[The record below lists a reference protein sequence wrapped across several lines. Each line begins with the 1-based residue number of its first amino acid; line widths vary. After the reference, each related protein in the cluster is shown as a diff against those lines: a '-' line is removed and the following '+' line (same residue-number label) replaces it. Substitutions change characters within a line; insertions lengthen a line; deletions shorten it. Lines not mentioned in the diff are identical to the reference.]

1 MTYANQT
8 QSDDLGSPAPQDALA
23 SGFQAM
29 EAPVIG
35 EAVSPQAVSAG
46 NAAQSGSNQTSPE
59 PPRREATV
67 GSGGGSLLDT
77 LIGQAAA
84 AITVTAALIYGAGAL
99 TLALRLGFTHL
110 PWQSVVGQLPY
121 VLVLTSGFGQVIL
134 PAAIIG
140 ILGAVLLNY
149 LINGKHEGSRHASR
163 IQPRLS
169 DYLRAKPSRGHF
181 LAWLGAALIIGAAEA
196 AISQPIFSY
205 YKYHYYLHP
214 GIMIAGWEAFLIVA
228 ALSAVAVGLALIGLP
243 PPLEEVGFDGSH
255 ALHPG
260 SGEASEDLQ
269 HYAGNERDQNSNP
282 NDEKLKS
289 LSKLSPWQWKLFVGM
304 LVGFA
309 AIPGVAAFS
318 ASTLFPYTQACW
330 YSPGYGYLSGNL
342 IGTNGGWAYMVEYR
356 SSDYS
361 HDSISAIPLSTVR
374 MMSIGKWADCDTLSD
389 SP

>member
-1 MTYANQT
+1 MTHVNQA
-8 QSDDLGSPAPQDALA
+8 QSDDLGSPAPPNALTSA
-23 SGFQAM
+23 FQAT

-35 EAVSPQAVSAG
+35 EAVSPQGVSAG
-46 NAAQSGSNQTSPE
+46 NAATSGSSQTSQE
-59 PPRREATV
+59 PPSRGATV

-84 AITVTAALIYGAGAL
+84 AITVTGALIYGAGAL

-121 VLVLTSGFGQVIL
+121 VLVLTSGFGQVVLPTAIL
-134 PAAIIG
+134 G

-149 LINGKHEGSRHASR
+149 IVNGKHEGGRHAAR
-163 IQPRLS
+163 IQPRLRH
-169 DYLRAKPSRGHF
+169 YLRAKPSRGHF
-181 LAWLGAALIIGAAEA
+181 LAWLGAALIIGAIEA
-196 AISQPIFSY
+196 ALSQPIFYY

-214 GIMIAGWEAFLIVA
+214 SIMIADWEAFLIVA

-243 PPLEEVGFDGSH
+243 PPLADVGLDGSH
-255 ALHPG
+255 SLHNG
-260 SGEASEDLQ
+260 SDKADDDLQ
-269 HYAGNERDQNSNP
+269 RHEGNEHGINSNAD
-282 NDEKLKS
+282 DEKPKS

-330 YSPGYGYLSGNL
+330 YGPGYGYLSGNL

-361 HDSISAIPLSTVR
+361 HDSISAVPLSTVR
-374 MMSIGKWADCDTLSD
+374 LMSVGKWADCDTLSD